1 MTSDNQLE
9 ADLATI
15 FAARDRDDMEP
26 TVRALLA
33 ILDEHPEEASVLYAV
48 GGAYDTAGREEI
60 ALGYY
65 EHALG
70 NGLHGDM
77 LRKCYLQYGSTLRNV
92 GRIEDSLAVFARART
107 EFPDSESLAIFEA
120 LTLHAA
126 GRPSAALGQI
136 LALVAERFH
145 SEEVTR
151 YETSIRG
158 NAAYLIALDAPD
170 ALHEAAS
177 EEGSH

>member
-1 MTSDNQLE
+1 MTSDTQLE

-26 TVRALLA
+26 TIRALLA

-48 GGAYDTAGREEI
+48 GGAYDTAGQEET
-60 ALGYY
+60 ALSYY

-92 GRIEDSLAVFARART
+92 GRIEDSLTVFARART

-126 GRPSAALGQI
+126 GLPSAALGQM
-136 LALVAERFH
+136 LVLMADRFQ
-145 SEEVTR
+145 SEEVRR

-158 NAAYLIALDAPD
+158 NAAFLIALDAPD
-170 ALHEAAS
+170 ATNDAAPR
-177 EEGSH
+177 

>member
-1 MTSDNQLE
+1 MISDTQLE

-26 TVRALLA
+26 TIRALLA

-48 GGAYDTAGREEI
+48 GGAYDTAGQEET
-60 ALGYY
+60 ALSYY

-77 LRKCYLQYGSTLRNV
+77 LPKCYLQYGSTLHNV

-126 GRPSAALGQI
+126 GRPSAALGQM
-136 LALVAERFH
+136 LVLMAARFQ
-145 SEEVTR
+145 SEEVKR
-151 YETSIRG
+151 YEASIRG

-170 ALHEAAS
+170 ATNDAAPR
-177 EEGSH
+177 